1 MTAKQPKSDEE
12 RQVLA
17 DENADIAFA
26 LANAMQPRGTDGRN
40 LHDRIRAELAGTIG
54 GTGFEAHVSG
64 GSTTWCDVHED
75 DHCDEDGG
83 GCPEQY
89 LVPVR
94 PDRTGNAA
102 VTLTQHP
109 DRAAAALKDWDAAT
123 YSVRMGLLRLQRIAV
138 EFMPRP
144 ARSSE
149 QLLTAAEEDR
159 ADPGCE
165 SCRRCTRPDGGL
177 YWVATHRTSDV
188 RTAPGKDPETARLA
202 KVCRLCKGCYEEVML
217 LPPGA
222 KLTMAQALPLKR
234 VRYRLTHGKRA
245 RIHEYEL
252 QDNVQ
257 EKAS

>member
-1 MTAKQPKSDEE
+1 MSAKQPKSDEE

-17 DENADIAFA
+17 DENADIAA
-26 LANAMQPRGTDGRN
+26 AWANAMQPRGTDGRN
-40 LHDRIRAELAGTIG
+40 LLDRIRAELAGTIG

-64 GSTTWCDVHED
+64 GSTTWCDRHEKQHCFD
-75 DHCDEDGG
+75 DGT

-102 VTLTQHP
+102 VILTEHP
-109 DRAAAALKDWDAAT
+109 DRARRALDDLDQAT
-123 YSVRMGLLRLQRIAV
+123 YDVRMGLLTLQRIAV

-149 QLLTAAEEDR
+149 RLQAEDEENR

-165 SCRRCTRPDGGL
+165 SCRRCTNSAGSL
-177 YWVATHRTSDV
+177 HWVATWRTSDV
-188 RTAPGKDPETARLA
+188 RARDGKDPATARLDRPRA
-202 KVCRLCKGCYEEVML
+202 LCRPCYEEVLL
-217 LPPGA
+217 LPAGV
-222 KLTMAQALPLKR
+222 KYTLAQALPLRR
-234 VRYRLTHGKRA
+234 VRYQLEHGKRA
-245 RIHEYEL
+245 RVHDYEL

-257 EKAS
+257 EAS